1 MKTRLLALLLI
12 ALFSTTVASAATD
25 AAKGSKPG
33 AARIKKIQT
42 QYSPLTGSIATIAV
56 NPVLTTPDLV
66 PYVGSFISSCSWNES
81 QGETCESKCPP
92 IEITLGLGAKNI
104 SQRPLSGQVAV
115 KLLNHPAGTAVK
127 NWNITDMAGQAVKA
141 PGWLKRT
148 LVRCHPPGQAS
159 VSQTPPP
166 NYRLAID
173 TGANEADKNNNTRL
187 LYIGPDTRIG
197 P

>member
-1 MKTRLLALLLI
+1 MKKIILATLLS
-12 ALFSTTVASAATD
+12 ALFSAAVYAATTD
-25 AAKGSKPG
+25 AVKSGKPG

-42 QYSPLTGSIATIAV
+42 QYSPLGNIATVAV
-56 NPVLTTPDLV
+56 NPVLITPDLV

-92 IEITLGLGAKNI
+92 IEITLGLGTKNI
-104 SQRPLSGQVAV
+104 SQRPLSGQVTV
-115 KLLNHPAGTAVK
+115 RLLHHPAGTVAK
-127 NWNITDMAGQAVKA
+127 NWNVTDVAGQAVKA

-159 VSQTPPP
+159 ISQPPPP

-173 TGANEADKNNNTRL
+173 TGANEADKNNNTQL
-187 LYIGPDTRIG
+187 LYVGPDTRIG